1 VSGPS
6 IRVGN
11 DELVT
16 VREVMREFP
25 RLLGRLDG
33 GEVDKLVVTQANQ
46 LRAVIVSAERWAELE
61 RQADDS

>member
-1 VSGPS
+1 VSSPS

-16 VREVMREFP
+16 VREVMRQLP
-25 RLLGRLDG
+25 RLLDRLDA
-33 GEVDKLVVTQANQ
+33 GEVDKLVVTQTNK

-61 RQADDS
+61 RRAAGS

>member
-1 VSGPS
+1 VSSPS

-25 RLLGRLDG
+25 RLLDRLDA
-33 GEVDKLVVTQANQ
+33 GEVNKLVVTQANQ
-46 LRAVIVSAERWAELE
+46 LRAVIMSAERWAELE